1 MESNKAFFTKALGI
15 LGSPPF
21 SGKASTQER
30 GLAWLLEAFE
40 TLGGREHEKVFREAE
55 EELWRGTDAAEAKLG
70 CRLKR
75 QKISSPLKR

>member
-1 MESNKAFFTKALGI
+1 M
-15 LGSPPF
+15 
-21 SGKASTQER
+21 
-30 GLAWLLEAFE
+30 AWLLEAFE

-55 EELWRGTDAAEAKLG
+55 EELWRGIDAAEAKLG